1 MKKKEATYEDIIESL
16 GDNLPSLPQIL
27 DDLIQTLGNL
37 NITLDQIEEQIRI
50 DQSISLEILKVV
62 NKGEF
67 LEPGEKRITSIH
79 DAIHKLGFE
88 NVQKIIM
95 NVSVLPFFSET
106 KFPLFFKVESLWK
119 HCVGVAL
126 GCYVISDFLE
136 LEINDK
142 AYACGLIHDVG
153 KVAKIHF
160 DAMSF
165 SKELLSAKRK
175 KMTLYEMEVARN
187 LLKHDVLGALIAE
200 KWEMPFERS
209 QSKRWHHTELP
220 EDRTD
225 LEDPDIHQL
234 VDVVYLSNSLV
245 NKMKFGNSGHSLFI
259 PPGPKLLKRM
269 GIKETNLVELEEAI
283 RRDWDTKFSYL
294 AILK

>member
-1 MKKKEATYEDIIESL
+1 MKKEATYEDMIESL
-16 GDNLPSLPQIL
+16 GDNLPSLSQVL

-136 LEINDK
+136 FEINDK

-200 KWEMPFERS
+200 KWEMPVELS
-209 QSKRWHHTELP
+209 QSIRWHHTELP

>member
-1 MKKKEATYEDIIESL
+1 MKKKEATYEDIIESI
-16 GDNLPSLPQIL
+16 GENLPSLPQIL
-27 DDLIQTLGNL
+27 DDLVKTLGNL
-37 NITLDQIEEQIRI
+37 NATLDLIEEQIRI

-79 DAIHKLGFE
+79 EAIHKLGFE
-88 NVQKIIM
+88 NAQKIIM
-95 NVSVLPFFSET
+95 NASVLPFFSET

-126 GCYVISDFLE
+126 GCHVISDFLE
-136 LEINDK
+136 LGINDK
-142 AYACGLIHDVG
+142 AYACGLVHDVG

-175 KMTLYEMEVARN
+175 KMTIHEMEVARN
-187 LLKHDVLGALIAE
+187 LLKHEVLGSLIAE
-200 KWEMPFERS
+200 RWTMPIELS
-209 QSKRWHHTELP
+209 QSIRWHHTEFP

-225 LEDPDIHQL
+225 LEDPEIHQL
-234 VDVVYLSNSLV
+234 VDARLLVQLSCKQDEVRKQRPLYLHPTRAETFEENGYEG
-245 NKMKFGNSGHSLFI
+245 NDFG
-259 PPGPKLLKRM
+259 
-269 GIKETNLVELEEAI
+269 
-283 RRDWDTKFSYL
+283 
-294 AILK
+294 

>member
-1 MKKKEATYEDIIESL
+1 MKKEATYEDIIESL

-88 NVQKIIM
+88 NAQKIIM

-106 KFPLFFKVESLWK
+106 KFPCLFKVESLWK

-187 LLKHDVLGALIAE
+187 LLKH
-200 KWEMPFERS
+200 ERFGC
-209 QSKRWHHTELP
+209 P
-220 EDRTD
+220 DRG
-225 LEDPDIHQL
+225 E
-234 VDVVYLSNSLV
+234 V
-245 NKMKFGNSGHSLFI
+245 GN
-259 PPGPKLLKRM
+259 
-269 GIKETNLVELEEAI
+269 A
-283 RRDWDTKFSYL
+283 Y
-294 AILK
+294 

>member
-1 MKKKEATYEDIIESL
+1 MKKKDATYEDILESL
-16 GDNLPSLPQIL
+16 EDNLPSLPQIL
-27 DDLIQTLGNL
+27 DDLIKTLGNL

-79 DAIHKLGFE
+79 EAIHKLGFE

-95 NVSVLPFFSET
+95 NVSVLPFFSKT

-126 GCYVISDFLE
+126 GCHVISDFLE
-136 LEINDK
+136 LGINEK

-160 DAMSF
+160 DAMGF

-175 KMTLYEMEVARN
+175 KMTLHEMEVARN

-200 KWEMPFERS
+200 KWGMPFELS
-209 QSKRWHHTELP
+209 QSIRWHHTEFI
-220 EDRTD
+220 ENRTD

-259 PPGPKLLKRM
+259 SPGPQLLRRM
-269 GIKETNLVELEEAI
+269 GINETNLVELEEAI
-283 RRDWDTKFSYL
+283 RADWDTKFSYL

>member
-1 MKKKEATYEDIIESL
+1 MKKKEVTYEDIIESI
-16 GDNLPSLPQIL
+16 GEHLPSLPQIL
-27 DDLIQTLGNL
+27 DDLVKTLGNL
-37 NITLDQIEEQIRI
+37 NVTLDLIEEQILI

-79 DAIHKLGFE
+79 EAIHKLGFE

-126 GCYVISDFLE
+126 GCHVISDFLE
-136 LEINDK
+136 LGISDK
-142 AYACGLIHDVG
+142 AYACGLVHDVG

-160 DAMSF
+160 DALSF

-200 KWEMPFERS
+200 KWEMPVELS
-209 QSKRWHHTELP
+209 QSIRWHHTELP

>member
-1 MKKKEATYEDIIESL
+1 M
-16 GDNLPSLPQIL
+16 
-27 DDLIQTLGNL
+27 
-37 NITLDQIEEQIRI
+37 
-50 DQSISLEILKVV
+50 
-62 NKGEF
+62 
-67 LEPGEKRITSIH
+67 
-79 DAIHKLGFE
+79 
-88 NVQKIIM
+88 
-95 NVSVLPFFSET
+95 
-106 KFPLFFKVESLWK
+106 
-119 HCVGVAL
+119 
-126 GCYVISDFLE
+126 E

-200 KWEMPFERS
+200 KWEMPFELS
-209 QSKRWHHTELP
+209 QSIRWHHTELP

>member
-1 MKKKEATYEDIIESL
+1 MKRKEATYEDVIESI
-16 GDNLPSLPQIL
+16 GENLPSLPQIL
-27 DDLIQTLGNL
+27 DDLVKTLGNL
-37 NITLDQIEEQIRI
+37 DVTLDLIEEQILI

-79 DAIHKLGFE
+79 EAIHKLGFE

-126 GCYVISDFLE
+126 GCHVISDFLE
-136 LEINDK
+136 LGISDK
-142 AYACGLIHDVG
+142 AYACGLVHDVG

-160 DAMSF
+160 DALSF

-175 KMTLYEMEVARN
+175 KMTLHEMEVARN
-187 LLKHDVLGALIAE
+187 LLKHDLLGSLIAE
-200 KWEMPFERS
+200 RWTMPIELS
-209 QSKRWHHTELP
+209 QSIRWHHTEFP

-225 LEDPDIHQL
+225 LEDPEIHKL
-234 VDVVYLSNSLV
+234 VDVVYLSNSFV
-245 NKMKFGNSGHSLFI
+245 NKMKFGNSGHSIYI

-269 GIKETNLVELEEAI
+269 GMKETTLVELEEAI
-283 RRDWDTKFSYL
+283 RADWDTKFSYL